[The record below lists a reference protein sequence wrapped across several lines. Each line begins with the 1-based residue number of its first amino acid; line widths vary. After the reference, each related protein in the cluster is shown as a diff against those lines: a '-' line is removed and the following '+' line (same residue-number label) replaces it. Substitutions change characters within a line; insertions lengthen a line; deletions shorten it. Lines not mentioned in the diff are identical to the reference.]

1 MDLLHESERRFTKK
15 LCDAMIPVMIAAFWE
30 IWLEAKKEV
39 ADKKSK
45 NTTLVFQELL
55 RGIKTWNS
63 SISLKNTEAI
73 IKNQPLFP
81 NLLAAVFVIHVKILS
96 AIRTD
101 KKSKKICIKLPAN
114 DVFVQRCYEAC
125 AKDLYERPHI
135 ITEPHTEEERNE
147 DLNKRFNKHICQ
159 VIEDLVPTAEIL
171 QTYLP
176 MPAAGEDLNLDHDD
190 EDPENEDEI
199 PDVMNED
206 PINNTMGD
214 PENQPGSNMEFGKTP
229 GGVDNTVT
237 VNNSATPPNVPGGT
251 PAPENV
257 EKMEQNLFDDAAESK
272 SVPLIGPQRI
282 EKLGS

>member
-1 MDLLHESERRFTKK
+1 MDLLNESERRFTKK
-15 LCDAMIPVMIAAFWE
+15 LCDAMIPVMIEAFWE

-55 RGIKTWNS
+55 RAIKTWNS

-81 NLLAAVFVIHVKILS
+81 NLMAAVFVIHVKILS
-96 AIRTD
+96 SIRTD

-135 ITEPHTEEERNE
+135 ITENNSEEVRND
-147 DLNKRFNKHICQ
+147 DLRARFTKKIGE

-176 MPAAGEDLNLDHDD
+176 LPAAGENLDLDHED
-190 EDPENEDEI
+190 EDPEADEEV

-206 PINNTMGD
+206 PIDNTD
-214 PENQPGSNMEFGKTP
+214 PMNVEGSNMEFGKTP

-237 VNNSATPPNVPGGT
+237 VNNSGTPPNVPGGT
-251 PAPENV
+251 PAGEPSVNN
-257 EKMEQNLFDDAAESK
+257 MEQNLFDDAAETK
-272 SVPLIGPQRI
+272 GVPIGPQRI
-282 EKLGS
+282 EKLG

>member
-1 MDLLHESERRFTKK
+1 MDLLNESERRFTKK
-15 LCDAMIPVMIAAFWE
+15 LCDAMIPVMIEAFWE

-39 ADKKSK
+39 MDKKSK

-55 RGIKTWNS
+55 RAIKTWNS

-73 IKNQPLFP
+73 VKNQPLFP
-81 NLLAAVFVIHVKILS
+81 NLMAAVFVIHVKILS
-96 AIRTD
+96 SIRTD

-135 ITEPHTEEERNE
+135 ITEPHTEEERND
-147 DLNKRFNKHICQ
+147 DLRVRFSKKIAE

-176 MPAAGEDLNLDHDD
+176 MPAAGEDLNLDHEDEEAPED
-190 EDPENEDEI
+190 EDEDV

-206 PINNTMGD
+206 PVNVD
-214 PENQPGSNMEFGKTP
+214 GSNMEFGKTP

-237 VNNSATPPNVPGGT
+237 VNNSGTPPNVPGGT
-251 PAPENV
+251 PAPEPSVSN
-257 EKMEQNLFDDAAESK
+257 MEQNLFDDAAESR
-272 SVPLIGPQRI
+272 VGPQRI
-282 EKLGS
+282 EKLP

>member
-1 MDLLHESERRFTKK
+1 MDLLNESERRFTKK
-15 LCDAMIPVMIAAFWE
+15 LCDAMIPVMIEAFWE

-55 RGIKTWNS
+55 RAIKTWNS

-73 IKNQPLFP
+73 VKNQPLFP
-81 NLLAAVFVIHVKILS
+81 NLMAAVFVIHVKILS
-96 AIRTD
+96 SIRTD

-125 AKDLYERPHI
+125 AKDLYERPLI

-147 DLNKRFNKHICQ
+147 DLRARFTKRIGE
-159 VIEDLVPTAEIL
+159 VIEELVPTAEIL

-176 MPAAGEDLNLDHDD
+176 MPAAGEDLNLDHED
-190 EDPENEDEI
+190 EDPEADEDV

-206 PINNTMGD
+206 PVD
-214 PENQPGSNMEFGKTP
+214 PMNVDGSNMEFGKTP

-237 VNNSATPPNVPGGT
+237 VNNTSTPPNIPGGT
-251 PAPENV
+251 PAGEPSVAN
-257 EKMEQNLFDDAAESK
+257 MEQNLFDDAAETK
-272 SVPLIGPQRI
+272 VGPQRI
-282 EKLGS
+282 EKLP

>member
-1 MDLLHESERRFTKK
+1 MDLLNESERRFTKK
-15 LCDAMIPVMIAAFWE
+15 LCDAMIPVMVEAFWE

-39 ADKKSK
+39 MDKKSK

-55 RGIKTWNS
+55 RAIKTWNS

-73 IKNQPLFP
+73 VKNQPLFP
-81 NLLAAVFVIHVKILS
+81 NLMAAVFVIHVKILS
-96 AIRTD
+96 SIRTD

-135 ITEPHTEEERNE
+135 ITEPHTEEERND
-147 DLNKRFNKHICQ
+147 DLRVRFSKKIAE

-176 MPAAGEDLNLDHDD
+176 MPAAGEDLNLDHEDEEAPED
-190 EDPENEDEI
+190 EDEDV

-206 PINNTMGD
+206 PVNVD
-214 PENQPGSNMEFGKTP
+214 GSNMEFGKTP

-237 VNNSATPPNVPGGT
+237 VNNSGTPPNVPGGT
-251 PAPENV
+251 PAPEPSVSN
-257 EKMEQNLFDDAAESK
+257 MEQNLFDDAAESR
-272 SVPLIGPQRI
+272 VGPQRI
-282 EKLGS
+282 EKLP

>member
-1 MDLLHESERRFTKK
+1 MDLLNESERRFTKK
-15 LCDAMIPVMIAAFWE
+15 LCDAMIPVMIEAFWE

-39 ADKKSK
+39 MDKKSK

-55 RGIKTWNS
+55 RAIKTWNS

-81 NLLAAVFVIHVKILS
+81 NLMAAVFVIHVKILS
-96 AIRTD
+96 SIRTD

-125 AKDLYERPHI
+125 AKDLYERPLI

-147 DLNKRFNKHICQ
+147 DLKARFTKRITD
-159 VIEDLVPTAEIL
+159 VIEELVPTAEIL

-176 MPAAGEDLNLDHDD
+176 MPAAGEDLNLDHED
-190 EDPENEDEI
+190 EDPEAEDEDV

-206 PINNTMGD
+206 PSPTD
-214 PENQPGSNMEFGKTP
+214 PMNVDGSNMEFGKTP

-237 VNNSATPPNVPGGT
+237 VNTTSTPPNVPGGT
-251 PAPENV
+251 PAGEPSVAN
-257 EKMEQNLFDDAAESK
+257 MEQNLFDDAAESR
-272 SVPLIGPQRI
+272 IGPQRI
-282 EKLGS
+282 EKLP